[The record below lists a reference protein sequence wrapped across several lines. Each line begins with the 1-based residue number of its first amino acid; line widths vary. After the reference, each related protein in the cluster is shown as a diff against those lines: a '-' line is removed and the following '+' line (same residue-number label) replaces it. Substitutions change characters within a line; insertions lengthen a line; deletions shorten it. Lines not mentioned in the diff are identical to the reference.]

1 MTRCVAHRSTP
12 LQCGW
17 PGHCGIVTV
26 CMCLHQLGGYVATFD
41 LRDPGSYTLQVLVGA
56 YFGDAEPMALPLPI
70 TVGSHVVEF
79 SLCNVARALVDRA
92 RYGGMRLVCS
102 VSRLLWVS
110 QCANHNQVWY
120 GRQLTTHDLLCL
132 APCVCTVC
140 SVWSCPSRLHQ
151 LAPQCL
157 APKSASPQT
166 TRVGG

>member
-1 MTRCVAHRSTP
+1 M
-12 LQCGW
+12 
-17 PGHCGIVTV
+17 
-26 CMCLHQLGGYVATFD
+26 ATFD

-110 QCANHNQVWY
+110 LCA
-120 GRQLTTHDLLCL
+120 
-132 APCVCTVC
+132 
-140 SVWSCPSRLHQ
+140 
-151 LAPQCL
+151 
-157 APKSASPQT
+157 
-166 TRVGG
+166 

>member
-12 LQCGW
+12 PVMWLAWSWWCCVW
-17 PGHCGIVTV
+17 LSLCV
-26 CMCLHQLGGYVATFD
+26 CLHQLGGYVATFD

-102 VSRLLWVS
+102 VSRVLWVS
-110 QCANHNQVWY
+110 LCA
-120 GRQLTTHDLLCL
+120 
-132 APCVCTVC
+132 
-140 SVWSCPSRLHQ
+140 
-151 LAPQCL
+151 
-157 APKSASPQT
+157 
-166 TRVGG
+166 

>member
-1 MTRCVAHRSTP
+1 MTRCGAHRSTP

-92 RYGGMRLVCS
+92 RYGGMESFVVGVTVC
-102 VSRLLWVS
+102 
-110 QCANHNQVWY
+110 
-120 GRQLTTHDLLCL
+120 LTTHDLLCL

-140 SVWSCPSRLHQ
+140 SVWSCPSRPHQ

-157 APKSASPQT
+157 APRSASPQT